1 MSRAAHLLGFALSLA
16 IALPCIWH
24 GQRSVNP
31 DAQLLF
37 HPIAFQP

>member
-1 MSRAAHLLGFALSLA
+1 MSRAHLLGFALSVA

-37 HPIAFQP
+37 PVALQP

>member
-1 MSRAAHLLGFALSLA
+1 MSRAHLLGFALSIA

-37 HPIAFQP
+37 HPIALQP

>member
-1 MSRAAHLLGFALSLA
+1 MSRFHFLGLALSVL

-31 DAQLLF
+31 QAQLLLV
-37 HPIAFQP
+37 PADLQP